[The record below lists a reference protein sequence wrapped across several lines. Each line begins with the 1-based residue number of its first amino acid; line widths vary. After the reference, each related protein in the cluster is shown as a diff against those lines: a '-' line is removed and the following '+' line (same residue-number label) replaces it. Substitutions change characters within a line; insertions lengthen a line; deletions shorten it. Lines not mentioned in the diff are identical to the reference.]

1 MVSKAALLSPVVDA
15 LRSADF
21 YFDIERRLSSS
32 MRSGRDG
39 LRSCKQMC
47 RVSLCGDF
55 NRFPSGMVLN
65 PGFLR

>member
-39 LRSCKQMC
+39 LRTCKNM
-47 RVSLCGDF
+47 VSIYG
-55 NRFPSGMVLN
+55 RFLMKGVTVW
-65 PGFLR
+65 